1 MKHLLLSLCLL
12 LGGYTVQATI
22 ATEQTVS
29 TLSPAIAGIS
39 ELPVNVT
46 SLSPEDFLS
55 MTPAKFKATTGRK
68 MKFKEVIAMKSA
80 QKAVKKSMGTGG
92 SGDGKS
98 QLVALLLAIFLGVL
112 GVHRFYLGYT
122 GVGIIQLLTAGG
134 CGIWYIIDI
143 IMIAVGDLKPKN
155 GDDYETTL

>member
-1 MKHLLLSLCLL
+1 MLVLSPHNFTDNHFFMKHLLLSLCLL
-12 LGGYTVQATI
+12 LGGYTVRATI

-46 SLSPEDFLS
+46 SLSPKDFLS

-80 QKAVKKSMGTGG
+80 QKAVKKRMGIGG

-98 QLVALLLAIFLGVL
+98 QLAPCF
-112 GVHRFYLGYT
+112 
-122 GVGIIQLLTAGG
+122 
-134 CGIWYIIDI
+134 
-143 IMIAVGDLKPKN
+143 
-155 GDDYETTL
+155 